1 MLWSSQII
9 ERSCRSQHMRRIT
22 LPSALLVLALSAPGN
37 VAVAQEEQ
45 QLETLQQQI
54 ENAQAAEA
62 RIAAEVAAAI
72 EAQDEVAGKLAAIA
86 QSIQAQ
92 EATIAKG
99 EAELVKL
106 NTERARLLADLGEKQ
121 DVLSELLAGLQ
132 QLEQNPP
139 PALVVEPND
148 ILAALRGAMLLGT
161 IAPDLQA
168 EAQALA
174 TRLDQLQSLEASIT
188 TRKADVTQEL
198 MRLQAA
204 RNDLGALMEQ
214 KRALVSKGTADLEDE
229 RKRMAAL
236 ADKAKSLKQLLA
248 RLSEDRKR
256 AEEAEARNQA
266 AAERERLRQEELQRR
281 PKMVFAEAKG
291 KLAFPAQGQIV
302 RRFGQPDGLG
312 REIQGVLIATRGGAQ
327 VTTPA
332 DGKVE
337 FAGAFRSY
345 GQVLILNPGGGYR
358 VLLAGMDK
366 VTANV
371 GEFLRAGEPVG
382 EMGSGPAS
390 VTLFGEVVQDER
402 PVLYIEF
409 RNGTEAIDS
418 GPWWIGGLKEARG

>member
-1 MLWSSQII
+1 
-9 ERSCRSQHMRRIT
+9 MRRFAF
-22 LPSALLVLALSAPGN
+22 PSALLALALTAP
-37 VAVAQEEQ
+37 ATLALAQEEQ

-54 ENAQAAEA
+54 ENAKAAEA
-62 RIAAEVAAAI
+62 RIAEEVAAAVQ
-72 EAQDEVAGKLAAIA
+72 AQDEVAAKLAAIA

-99 EAELVKL
+99 EAELAKL
-106 NTERARLLADLGEKQ
+106 KTERAGLLADLGEKQ

-132 QLEQNPP
+132 QLERNPP

-161 IAPDLQA
+161 IAPDLQE

-174 TRLDQLQSLEASIT
+174 AKLDQVRALEVGIT
-188 TRKADVTQEL
+188 ARRADVTQEIT
-198 MRLQAA
+198 RLHAA
-204 RNDLGALMEQ
+204 RADLGTLVEQ
-214 KRALVSKGTADLEDE
+214 KRALVSKGTADLEAE
-229 RKRMAAL
+229 RKRTTAL

-248 RLSEDRKR
+248 RLTEDKKR
-256 AEEAEARNQA
+256 AAEEEAASLA
-266 AAERERLRQEELQRR
+266 AAERARLKQEELLRK

-418 GPWWIGGLKEARG
+418 DPWWIGGLKEARG

>member
-1 MLWSSQII
+1 
-9 ERSCRSQHMRRIT
+9 MRR
-22 LPSALLVLALSAPGN
+22 LALSSAFMFLALAAPER
-37 VAVAQEEQ
+37 AAFAQEEQ
-45 QLETLQQQI
+45 QLDTLQQQI
-54 ENAQAAEA
+54 ENGKAAEA
-62 RIAAEVAAAI
+62 RIAEEVAAAI
-72 EAQDEVAGKLAAIA
+72 QEQDEVAGKLAAIA

-92 EATIAKG
+92 EATIAKS
-99 EAELVKL
+99 EAELAKL
-106 NTERARLLADLGEKQ
+106 KTERARLLAELGEKQ

-161 IAPDLQA
+161 IAPDLQD

-174 TRLDQLQSLEASIT
+174 AKLDQLQTLEAGIT
-188 TRKADVTQEL
+188 ARKTEVTQEVA
-198 MRLQAA
+198 RLEAA
-204 RNDLGALMEQ
+204 RADLATLAEQ
-214 KRALVSKGTADLEDE
+214 KRALVSKGTADLEAE
-229 RKRMAAL
+229 RNRTAAL
-236 ADKAKSLKQLLA
+236 AKKAKSLKQLLA
-248 RLSEDRKR
+248 RLAEDKQR
-256 AEEAEARNQA
+256 AEQEAAASQA
-266 AAERERLRQEELQRR
+266 AAERERARQEELLRQ

-312 REIQGVLIATRGGAQ
+312 RDIQGLLIATRGGAQ

>member
-1 MLWSSQII
+1 MRHFTLSSAF
-9 ERSCRSQHMRRIT
+9 
-22 LPSALLVLALSAPGN
+22 LFLALTAPGDM
-37 VAVAQEEQ
+37 AVAQEEQ

-54 ENAQAAEA
+54 ANSKAAEA
-62 RIAAEVAAAI
+62 RIAEEVAAAI

-86 QSIQAQ
+86 QSIQSQ
-92 EATIAKG
+92 EAVIAKS
-99 EAELVKL
+99 EAELARLK
-106 NTERARLLADLGEKQ
+106 TERAGLLAELGEKQ

-174 TRLDQLQSLEASIT
+174 AKLDQLQSLEASIAA
-188 TRKADVTQEL
+188 RRVEVEQEIA
-198 MRLQAA
+198 RLQAA
-204 RNDLGALMEQ
+204 RADLGTLVEQ
-214 KRALVSKGTADLEDE
+214 KRALVSRGTAELEAE
-229 RKRMAAL
+229 RKRTAAL
-236 ADKAKSLKQLLA
+236 ADKAKSLRQLLA
-248 RLSEDRKR
+248 RLAEERKR
-256 AEEAEARNQA
+256 AEQEAAESQA
-266 AAERERLRQEELQRR
+266 AAERERLRQEELQRQ

-302 RRFGQPDGLG
+302 RRFGQADGLG

-332 DGKVE
+332 DGEVE

>member
-1 MLWSSQII
+1 
-9 ERSCRSQHMRRIT
+9 MRHFT
-22 LPSALLVLALSAPGN
+22 FSLALLVLALAAPVGS
-37 VAVAQEEQ
+37 AVAQEEQ

-54 ENAQAAEA
+54 ANSKAAEA
-62 RIAAEVAAAI
+62 RIAEEVAAAI

-86 QSIQAQ
+86 QSIQSQ
-92 EATIAKG
+92 EAAIARS
-99 EAELVKL
+99 ETELTRLK
-106 NTERARLLADLGEKQ
+106 TERVGLLAELGEKQ

-132 QLEQNPP
+132 QLERNPP

-174 TRLDQLQSLEASIT
+174 AKLDQLQSLEVGIT
-188 TRKADVTQEL
+188 ARRAEVAQEIA
-198 MRLQAA
+198 RLQAA
-204 RNDLGALMEQ
+204 RADLDKLVEQ
-214 KRALVSKGTADLEDE
+214 KRALVSRGTADLAAE
-229 RKRMAAL
+229 RKRTAAL
-236 ADKAKSLKQLLA
+236 ADKAKSLRQLLA
-248 RLSEDRKR
+248 RLAEDRKR
-256 AEEAEARNQA
+256 AEQQAAESQA
-266 AAERERLRQEELQRR
+266 AAERERLRQEQLQRE

-302 RRFGQPDGLG
+302 RHFGQQDGLG

-345 GQVLILNPGGGYR
+345 GQMLILNPGGGYL